1 MTLFDSVWLLCITS
15 CTSQISAANDTL
27 VNSKFT
33 STSYVHLNEHTSR
46 HLSLIMPKTKLI
58 ISSHKKRNKQ
68 TNKQKQKFVPE
79 ALSLVQGREILY
91 YSKQEQFGE

>member
-1 MTLFDSVWLLCITS
+1 
-15 CTSQISAANDTL
+15 
-27 VNSKFT
+27 
-33 STSYVHLNEHTSR
+33 
-46 HLSLIMPKTKLI
+46 MPKTKLI